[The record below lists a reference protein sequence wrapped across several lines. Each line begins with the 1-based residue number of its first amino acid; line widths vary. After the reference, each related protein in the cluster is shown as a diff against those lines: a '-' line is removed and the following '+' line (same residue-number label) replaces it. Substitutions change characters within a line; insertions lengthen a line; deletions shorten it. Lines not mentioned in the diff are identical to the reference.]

1 MPLKAAARPEVPQNE
16 QNASTQCGVMCI
28 IPQDTFTTLHV
39 LHQDLKRAPLTPL
52 ETLRTASGT
61 PIDHRYQHFGDHRR
75 NIDRIQQEQYN
86 SEGNRTSNALEEMW
100 LQKGIKNVS
109 CKTR

>member
-1 MPLKAAARPEVPQNE
+1 MWCHVHNPTRHLY
-16 QNASTQCGVMCI
+16 
-28 IPQDTFTTLHV
+28 DTPGGPTGHV

-61 PIDHRYQHFGDHRR
+61 PIDHRYQHLEDHRR

-86 SEGNRTSNALEEMW
+86 SEGSRT
-100 LQKGIKNVS
+100 
-109 CKTR
+109 R